1 MKGRLNLFQA
11 TMLRWRAM
19 HPYNAVH
26 VAAVEAPLDAARLAR
41 DIDAELEFE
50 GLTGLV
56 LDAGRRRYEY
66 RGGAART
73 VLATLAGRPDPD
85 AVIRAEIERQL
96 NVPFAPS
103 GPVEPFR
110 FFAVEAGERF
120 FLGVAYD
127 HVIAGGDSIALLLKK
142 IIDRHSGRVADAP
155 APELYPPTFVR
166 LFARQALPLLAGFA
180 HLAGIIAGCRR
191 AVRPPF
197 PGGADPRNGLVQL
210 RIDGAKFATLA
221 RVAGA
226 WGVTGNELLIA
237 ILLRALSPFAAERW
251 SGKRNQLAIGSIINV
266 RHDYQPGA
274 TRVFGQFLSSCR
286 VASPVLPGT
295 ELRDLARDVHAQLGR
310 VRSHRLYLQML
321 VLIAFAGRVWR
332 FLSPEQRSRFHAK
345 NYPLMAGITPLNV
358 NALWQEAG
366 GGAPPRYLRAVSTGP
381 LAPLV
386 VAATKS
392 GDALELGFTF
402 RSAAYSRDDIT
413 RVAHAV
419 RDGIAELDA

>member
-73 VLATLAGRPDPD
+73 VLVTLAGRPDPN

-103 GPVEPFR
+103 GPVDPFR

-127 HVIAGGDSIALLLKK
+127 HFIAGGDSIALLLKK
-142 IIDRHSGRVADAP
+142 IIDRHSGTVTDAP

-166 LFARQALPLLAGFA
+166 LFARQALPLLTGFA

-197 PGGADPRNGLVQL
+197 PGGIDPRNGLVQL

-266 RHDYQPGA
+266 RHDYQPGV

-286 VASPVLPGT
+286 VASPVPPGTAAASISPGTSTRSSAASARMPLPADARTDRIRGPRLAFSLPGAARALPRE
-295 ELRDLARDVHAQLGR
+295 ELSADGRHHAAQCER
-310 VRSHRLYLQML
+310 
-321 VLIAFAGRVWR
+321 
-332 FLSPEQRSRFHAK
+332 
-345 NYPLMAGITPLNV
+345 
-358 NALWQEAG
+358 ALAG
-366 GGAPPRYLRAVSTGP
+366 GGRRRA
-381 LAPLV
+381 
-386 VAATKS
+386 AALPARRLDRTAGAAHRRRNQS

-402 RSAAYSRDDIT
+402 RRAAYSRDDIA
-413 RVAHAV
+413 RIADAV